1 MSPKDVVW
9 GGLSALR
16 VVVTHGPGEKSVLS
30 RCFLREAFFCFVLT

>member
-16 VVVTHGPGEKSVLS
+16 VVTHQLGEKSVLS
-30 RCFLREAFFCFVLT
+30 RCFLREVFCLVPT